1 MSGLAQNPAAWLI
14 GAYLIAA
21 VPVGVLIA
29 RLKGVDLRSVGSG
42 NIGATNA
49 VRALGRGW
57 GLPVFALDVLKAALP
72 VWFASRSPALLARD
86 DGEWWI
92 AAVGLAAVLGHIFP
106 VYLRFRG
113 GKGVAC
119 ALGVF
124 AALDPLAATGALVL
138 YLQTLVLTRVSAV
151 GSLTGVT
158 ALTVFVLLAERP
170 MPLQV
175 LAVSMAVLI
184 WVRHRSNLQK
194 LIADGRSRA
203 AGERAS
209 TQAQVDATS
218 AESDR

>member
-72 VWFASRSPALLARD
+72 VWFASRALLARE
-86 DGEWWI
+86 DGQWWV

-124 AALDPLAATGALVL
+124 AVLDPFAATGALVL

-170 MPLQV
+170 LPLQA
-175 LAVSMAVLI
+175 LAVGMAVLI
-184 WVRHRSNLQK
+184 WVRHHSNLKK
-194 LIADGRSRA
+194 LIADGRNRA

-209 TQAQVDATS
+209 TRAQVDGTS
-218 AESDR
+218 TDSGR